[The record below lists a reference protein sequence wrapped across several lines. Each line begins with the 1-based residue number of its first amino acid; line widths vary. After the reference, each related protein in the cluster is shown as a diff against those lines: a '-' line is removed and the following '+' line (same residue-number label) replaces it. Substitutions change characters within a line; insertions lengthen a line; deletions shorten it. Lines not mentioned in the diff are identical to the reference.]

1 MKYFSVSYE
10 RKPGKASYWTYATEI
25 IQARGLM
32 HAHKL
37 AHDHLKALKK
47 LESLPMRID
56 KIREIPPPGEEEQ

>member
-1 MKYFSVSYE
+1 MKSFKVYYE
-10 RKPGKASYWTYATEI
+10 RKTGKTAYWSYAEEI

-47 LESLPMRID
+47 LESLPLRID
-56 KIREIPPPGEEEQ
+56 KITEVFPNAED